1 MEQKGT
7 QFILERKF
15 DVKLIVLLA
24 SRGVKLMFI
33 YLEERN
39 TIF

>member
-7 QFILERKF
+7 QFVFERKF

-24 SRGVKLMFI
+24 SRVVKLMFI
-33 YLEERN
+33 YLEEKN
-39 TIF
+39 TII